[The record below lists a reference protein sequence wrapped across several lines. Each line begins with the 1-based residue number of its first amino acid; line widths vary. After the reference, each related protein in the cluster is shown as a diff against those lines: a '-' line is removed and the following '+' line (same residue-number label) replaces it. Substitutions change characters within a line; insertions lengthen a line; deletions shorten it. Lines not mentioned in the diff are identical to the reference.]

1 LNIFVEVE
9 MRQIRIRLFMVTI
22 ILLAVGVV
30 MVYSSSAINAYE
42 TMRDSSYYLKRH
54 LIYLLLGAIASFWIM
69 AIDYE
74 VIRKYIKPALIVSF
88 FLLVLVLIPGIGRE
102 IAGARRW
109 FRFSILSFQPS
120 QVAKLVLILYFAD
133 VLSRKQSDIKSFAHG
148 FMPPM
153 IMLSL
158 SVGLILLEPDL
169 GTAVAISLVSFIML
183 FVAGIRL
190 FHLLPVLVSS
200 LPALAVVIL
209 AKPYRMKRIL
219 AFLDPWQDPQGI
231 GFQII
236 QSYIA
241 LGSGGLLGVGLGQSR
256 QKLLYLPGCHTDFIF
271 SIIGEEL
278 GLLGAAAIII
288 LFMLFVWLGIR
299 IAVRSRD
306 LFGHLAALGIVSMIS
321 LEAVINIGVATGSIP
336 TKGLSLPFISYGG
349 SSLVIDMIG
358 VALLLNISKYSE
370 KSYERA

>member
-1 LNIFVEVE
+1 
-9 MRQIRIRLFMVTI
+9 MRQTRIHLFMVTI

-42 TMRDSSYYLKRH
+42 SLKDSAFYLKRH
-54 LIYLLLGAIASFWIM
+54 LAYLLIGIIGSLWIM
-69 AIDYE
+69 SIDYD
-74 VIRKYIKPALIVSF
+74 IIKKYIKPILVVSF
-88 FLLVLVLIPGIGRE
+88 LLLILVLVPGVSRE

-120 QVAKLVLILYFAD
+120 QAAKLVLILYFAD
-133 VLSRKQSDIKSFAHG
+133 VLSRKQNEIRSFTQG
-148 FMPPM
+148 FVPPM
-153 IMLSL
+153 IMLGL

-169 GTAVAISLVSFIML
+169 GTSVCIAAVSFIML

-190 FHLLPVLVSS
+190 THLVPVMVSS
-200 LPALAVVIL
+200 LPGLCVIIL

-219 AFLDPWQDPQGI
+219 AFMNPWQDPQGI

-241 LGSGGLLGVGLGQSR
+241 LGSGGIFGVGLGQSR

-278 GLLGAAAIII
+278 GLIGAAGIII
-288 LFMLFVWLGIR
+288 LFIVFIYLGMK
-299 IAVRSRD
+299 IAFRSRD
-306 LFGHLAALGIVSMIS
+306 LFGHLAALGIVSMIAV
-321 LEAVINIGVATGSIP
+321 EAIINIGVATGSIP

-349 SSLVIDMIG
+349 SSLVFDMMAA
-358 VALLLNISKYSE
+358 ALLLNIAKYSE
-370 KSYERA
+370 GFQERQDINCNNA